1 MTEIKINNRYLPE
14 DSRQILPENITEN
27 EFKDFNFAL
36 IYNLPNII
44 EKDKKP
50 EKIRIN
56 EEIDKYKW
64 DSSFVSH
71 ISNRIEKSVE
81 RLKDCGFL
89 TYKSDFYVSW
99 RMVIGLGASHPQET
113 SMTLHHIYG
122 IPYIPG
128 SAVKGVTRHYI
139 ILKFAEEY
147 SKQHGIKD
155 FNEALRKV
163 ESALDNGD
171 KSLNIKIKDTPFADV
186 VDILGTQSNVGKVI
200 FFDAYPVDEI
210 KLKLDVMT
218 PHYGDYYSDKGKT
231 PPADWQNPNPIKFL
245 TVEKTKFRFFLASK
259 DNRLLDKEK
268 EYLSQALQ
276 AHGIGAKTSLGYG
289 SFVK

>member
-64 DSSFVSH
+64 DSSFVSY
-71 ISNRIEKSVE
+71 ISKRIEKSIE
-81 RLKDCGFL
+81 LLKDCGFL

-147 SKQHGIKD
+147 SKQHVRKG
-155 FNEALRKV
+155 FNEALREV
-163 ESALDNGD
+163 ESSLDNGD
-171 KSLNIKIKDTPFADV
+171 KSLNITIKDTSFSDV

-218 PHYGDYYSDKGKT
+218 PHYGDYYGGEK
-231 PPADWQNPNPIKFL
+231 PPADWLSPNPIKFL
-245 TVEKTKFRFFLASK
+245 TVEKTRFKFCLASK
-259 DNRLLDKEK
+259 QKNFLNKAEEWLKV
-268 EYLSQALQ
+268 ALQ
-276 AHGIGAKTSLGYG
+276 NYGIGAKTAIGYG
-289 SFVK
+289 YFKI